1 MSLTDTYVLV
11 APFSLDFLMIR
22 KRLRHRSVKHAVSV
36 KDWTN
41 TLLDV
46 PCYLVGNG
54 PSLEDLAVHKL
65 DDYFTIGINRTFLAI
80 DPTILLWQDIELW
93 YTERRKVPRLKAI
106 KYCRDIA
113 DPSGLFYNFALMGGG
128 YKLPKHGKVLFGRGS
143 SGPLAFQLA
152 YVLGCNPIVLLGM
165 DCCYRNDK
173 TNFYGKNPHHKP
185 HTLPSC
191 AIGLKWIKGAEHN
204 RTVIDCSCNNIFK
217 EKRNFNNVV
226 EELKP
231 LYTLTG
237 RDYFTNKIFNG
248 KGP

>member
-1 MSLTDTYVLV
+1 
-11 APFSLDFLMIR
+11 MIK
-22 KRLRHRSVKHAVSV
+22 KRIRHRSIKQSISV

-41 TLLDV
+41 TLLDI
-46 PCYLVGNG
+46 PCFIVGNG
-54 PSLEDLAVHKL
+54 PSIEDIPIHRL

-113 DPSGLFYNFALMGGG
+113 DPSGIFFNFTLMGGG
-128 YKLPKHGKVLFGRGS
+128 YKLPKHAKILFGRGS

-152 YVLGCNPIVLLGM
+152 YALGCNPIVLLGM

-191 AIGLKWIKGAEHN
+191 VTGLKWIRDVKHN
-204 RTVIDCSCNNIFK
+204 REVIDCSCNAVFK
-217 EKRNFNNVV
+217 KKGNFIDVI
-226 EELKP
+226 ERLKP
-231 LYTLTG
+231 LYPFVG
-237 RDYFTNKIFNG
+237 RESFVNKIFNG
-248 KGP
+248 KTP